1 MGKGK
6 GPVSHWGARVRGG
19 NVFEVCRVNFNT
31 IIAAL
36 KTGGAKL
43 PRTKIFT

>member
-19 NVFEVCRVNFNT
+19 NVLFEVCGVNL
-31 IIAAL
+31 I
-36 KTGGAKL
+36 
-43 PRTKIFT
+43 P